1 MATGELEILPV
12 SQRETWNR
20 WLSNPRDWCV
30 SRQLWWGHRIPAWL
44 PHVKGQPELLGND
57 TKDWIVAHNAEEA
70 MAEALR
76 RFPQAKAEDIRLE
89 QDPDVLDTWFSSGL
103 FPFSVFGWPD
113 DTADMR
119 AFYPTSVL
127 ETGQDILF
135 FWVARMAMLCTHLS
149 GVAPFRTILLHP
161 MVRDSEGRKMSKSLG
176 NVIDPLQV
184 ADGAPLAQLKEA
196 LQSGNLD
203 ANEIKRY
210 AVLCVS

>member
-1 MATGELEILPV
+1 MPAYKVATAAGATGE
-12 SQRETWNR
+12 QW
-20 WLSNPRDWCV
+20 
-30 SRQLWWGHRIPAWL
+30 
-44 PHVKGQPELLGND
+44 
-57 TKDWIVAHNAEEA
+57 VAGRTE
-70 MAEALR
+70 AEAR
-76 RFPQAKAEDIRLE
+76 RKAAALLSVSESEVALA
-89 QDPDVLDTWFSSGL
+89 QDEDVLDTWFSSAL
-103 FPFSVFGWPD
+103 FPLSTLGWPHKTED
-113 DTADMR
+113 LKR
-119 AFYPTSVL
+119 YYPLTVM
-127 ETGQDILF
+127 ETGADILF

-210 AVLCVS
+210 A